1 MNPCGILIF
10 AHPNGF
16 KEVHG
21 FRGSRVQGFIWFKG
35 SGVQGF
41 MGSWVQGFIWFRVQ
55 RFRVNQMNP

>member
-21 FRGSRVQGFIWFKG
+21 FRGSRVQGFIWF
-35 SGVQGF
+35 
-41 MGSWVQGFIWFRVQ
+41 RVQ

>member
-21 FRGSRVQGFIWFKG
+21 FRGSRVQGFIWFRG
-35 SGVQGF
+35 SRVHLVQG
-41 MGSWVQGFIWFRVQ
+41 SKVQGEPDEP
-55 RFRVNQMNP
+55 VNLLNP